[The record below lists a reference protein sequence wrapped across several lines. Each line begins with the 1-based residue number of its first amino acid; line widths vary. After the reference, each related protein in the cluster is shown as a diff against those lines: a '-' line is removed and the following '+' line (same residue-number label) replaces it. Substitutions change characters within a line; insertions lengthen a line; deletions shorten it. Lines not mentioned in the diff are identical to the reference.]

1 MAGRDYTPVFF
12 RSARK
17 TVSNGKKAPKPF
29 GYSIY
34 KALGQALF
42 RILHRRLP
50 EHHAV
55 GVGDA
60 HIFDDHAKSLAEN
73 LDPGGWLITVTIITT
88 MNANTPPPLP
98 PEQIRC
104 VRFEGEKMGL
114 HTANFDRTR
123 LEMAQQKALQ
133 WMSAHPSAEIISV
146 DSCFGNLI
154 VIVTIWYR
162 P

>member
-1 MAGRDYTPVFF
+1 MYF
-12 RSARK
+12 SAAQEK
-17 TVSNGKKAPKPF
+17 PSATVKKLQNHGVLDFQDTRPGF
-29 GYSIY
+29 ISYSSS
-34 KALGQALF
+34 QAA
-42 RILHRRLP
+42 RASRGC
-50 EHHAV
+50 AN
-55 GVGDA
+55 A
-60 HIFDDHAKSLAEN
+60 HIKDDLADN
-73 LDPGGWLITVTIITT
+73 LDPAGWSITLTIITT

-133 WMSAHPSAEIISV
+133 WMSANPSAEIISV

-154 VIVTIWYR
+154 VIVTVWYR